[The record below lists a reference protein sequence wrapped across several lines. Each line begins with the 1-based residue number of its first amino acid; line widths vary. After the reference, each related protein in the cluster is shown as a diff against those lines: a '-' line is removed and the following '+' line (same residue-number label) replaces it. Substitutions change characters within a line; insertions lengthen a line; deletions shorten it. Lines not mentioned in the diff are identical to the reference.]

1 MTKMI
6 VLGDS
11 IMWGLTGFGSNHPR
25 ANPTIPQ
32 AIGNQLGWEVDNEAI
47 SGTKYADNRDGQD
60 FIPQVNKFNFKNYD
74 VVLLGYG
81 INDFDDQPY
90 ASTTQVQDAM
100 TKGIAKIRSDNPSIH
115 IYVELPTPSYVYGA
129 DDGAVNGGGISE
141 RTMYDAIKQCA
152 KDNNCPTYDWRDNPL
167 ITYDNRNQ
175 TLGDGQIHPVQ
186 AVQTQMA
193 KRLATWIA
201 EGEQQQPITPSNP
214 VTPANGQGKLTLNA
228 GSVIFSGSAFIPDQV
243 PAPTPTPKPVETIS
257 LNTNVGTGSFID
269 NINGNFKK
277 IWSALQ
283 KVSGDDATDFP
294 IETFSSYSRSLRMYL
309 AKSAS
314 IITGYAQRSLG
325 STETTDSDGRSA
337 SVEGYVL
344 TKSLLIK
351 DLIDS
356 LNGWFKDC
364 QTAINA
370 MLKNL

>member
-32 AIGNQLGWEVDNEAI
+32 TIGNQLGWEIDNEAI

-60 FIPQVNKFNFKNYD
+60 FIPQVNKFNFKKYD

-129 DDGAVNGGGISE
+129 DDGAVNGGGISQ
-141 RTMYDAIKQCA
+141 RTMYDVIKQCA
-152 KDNNCPTYDWRDNPL
+152 KDNHCPVYDWRDNPL
-167 ITYDNRNQ
+167 ITYANRNQ

-186 AVQTQMA
+186 AVQMQMA
-193 KRLATWIA
+193 QRLATWIA
-201 EGEQQQPITPSNP
+201 AEEKQQQQPITPSKPTTPSTPSVPSTPDIVIPNP
-214 VTPANGQGKLTLNA
+214 V
-228 GSVIFSGSAFIPDQV
+228 
-243 PAPTPTPKPVETIS
+243 PTPTPTPIPKPKPVEAIS
-257 LNTNVGTGSFID
+257 LNTNVGTGNFID
-269 NINGNFKK
+269 NVNGNLKK

-294 IETFSSYSRSLRMYL
+294 VKTYDSYSRGLRKYL
-309 AKSAS
+309 SKSVNT
-314 IITGYAQRSLG
+314 IITYAERSLG
-325 STETTDSDGRSA
+325 STETADSKGRLV
-337 SVEGYVL
+337 SVEGYTL
-344 TKSLLIK
+344 TKSLLVK
-351 DLIDS
+351 DLVNS
-356 LNGWFKDC
+356 LNGWFSDC
-364 QTAINA
+364 QMAINV

>member
-100 TKGIAKIRSDNPSIH
+100 TKGIAKIRSDNPTIH

-129 DDGAVNGGGISE
+129 DDGAVNGGGISQ

-152 KDNNCPTYDWRDNPL
+152 KDNHCPVYDWRDNPL
-167 ITYDNRNQ
+167 ITYANRNQ

-193 KRLATWIA
+193 QRLATWIA
-201 EGEQQQPITPSNP
+201 EEEKQQQQPITPSNP
-214 VTPANGQGKLTLNA
+214 VTPANPSTP
-228 GSVIFSGSAFIPDQV
+228 SIPDIVIPDPV

-257 LNTNVGTGSFID
+257 LNTSVGNGSFID
-269 NINGNFKK
+269 NVNGNFKK

-283 KVSGDDATDFP
+283 KVSGDDATGFP
-294 IETFSSYSRSLRMYL
+294 VETFDSYSRELRKYL
-309 AKSAS
+309 FRSVDT
-314 IITGYAQRSLG
+314 ITNYAEQSLG
-325 STETTDSDGRSA
+325 STETADGNGKSV
-337 SVEGYVL
+337 SVEGYTL
-344 TKSLLIK
+344 TKSLLLK
-351 DLIDS
+351 DLISS
-356 LNGWFKDC
+356 LNGWFSDC

>member
-90 ASTTQVQDAM
+90 ASTIQVQDAM
-100 TKGIAKIRSDNPSIH
+100 TKGIAKIRSDNPAIH

-129 DDGAVNGGGISE
+129 DDGAVNGGGISQ

-152 KDNNCPTYDWRDNPL
+152 KDNHCPVYDWRDNPL
-167 ITYDNRNQ
+167 ITYANRNQ

-201 EGEQQQPITPSNP
+201 EEEQQTSSQPTKP
-214 VTPANGQGKLTLNA
+214 VTPINP
-228 GSVIFSGSAFIPDQV
+228 SIPATPGIVV
-243 PAPTPTPKPVETIS
+243 PDPEPTPTPTPKPVETIS
-257 LNTNVGTGSFID
+257 LNTNVGTGSFVD
-269 NINGNFKK
+269 NVNGNFKK

-294 IETFSSYSRSLRMYL
+294 IEAFSSYSRGLRMYL
-309 AKSAS
+309 DESVRA
-314 IITGYAQRSLG
+314 ITGYAQRSLG
-325 STETTDSDGRSA
+325 STETVDSDGRSV
-337 SVEGYVL
+337 SVEGYTL

-364 QTAINA
+364 QVAINA

>member
-32 AIGNQLGWEVDNEAI
+32 AIGDQLGWEVDNEAI

-60 FIPQVNKFNFKNYD
+60 FIPQVNRFNFKNYD

-129 DDGAVNGGGISE
+129 DDGAVNGCGSSQ
-141 RTMYDAIKQCA
+141 RTMYDTIKQCA
-152 KDNNCPTYDWRDNPL
+152 KDNHCPVYDWRDNPL
-167 ITYDNRNQ
+167 ITYANRNQ

-201 EGEQQQPITPSNP
+201 EEEQQTPSQPTKPVTPSNP
-214 VTPANGQGKLTLNA
+214 SIPATPDI
-228 GSVIFSGSAFIPDQV
+228 VV
-243 PAPTPTPKPVETIS
+243 PTPEPTPTPTPKPVETIS
-257 LNTNVGTGSFID
+257 LNTNVGTGSFVD
-269 NINGNFKK
+269 NVNGNFKK

-294 IETFSSYSRSLRMYL
+294 IEAFSSYSRGLRMYL
-309 AKSAS
+309 DESVRA
-314 IITGYAQRSLG
+314 ITGYAQRSLG
-325 STETTDSDGRSA
+325 STETVDSDGRPV

>member
-90 ASTTQVQDAM
+90 ASTTQVQNAM
-100 TKGIAKIRSDNPSIH
+100 TKGIAKIRADNPSTH

-129 DDGAVNGGGISE
+129 DDGAVNGGGINQ

-152 KDNNCPTYDWRDNPL
+152 KDNHCPVYDWRDNPL
-167 ITYDNRNQ
+167 ITYANRNQ

-201 EGEQQQPITPSNP
+201 EEEQQTSSQPTKP
-214 VTPANGQGKLTLNA
+214 VTPDNGQGKLEINA
-228 GSVIFSGSAFIPDQV
+228 SSVIFSGSAFIPDQV
-243 PAPTPTPKPVETIS
+243 PAPTPTPKPVENIS
-257 LNTNVGTGSFID
+257 LNTNVGSGSFID
-269 NINGNFKK
+269 NVNSNFKK

-294 IETFSSYSRSLRMYL
+294 IETFSSYSRNLRMYL
-309 AKSAS
+309 AKSVS

-325 STETTDSDGRSA
+325 STETADSDGRPV

-356 LNGWFKDC
+356 LNGWFSDC
-364 QTAINA
+364 QMAINT

>member
-60 FIPQVNKFNFKNYD
+60 FVPQVNKFNFKNYD

-100 TKGIAKIRSDNPSIH
+100 TKGIAKIRSDNPAIH

-129 DDGAVNGGGISE
+129 DDGAVNGGGISQ

-152 KDNNCPTYDWRDNPL
+152 KDNHCPVYDWRDNPL
-167 ITYDNRNQ
+167 ITYANRNQ

-193 KRLATWIA
+193 QRLATWIA
-201 EGEQQQPITPSNP
+201 AEEKQQQQPITPSKP
-214 VTPANGQGKLTLNA
+214 VTPANPSTP
-228 GSVIFSGSAFIPDQV
+228 SIPDIVIPDPV

-257 LNTNVGTGSFID
+257 LNTNVGNGSFID
-269 NINGNFKK
+269 NVNGNFRK

-294 IETFSSYSRSLRMYL
+294 VETFSSYSRELRKYL
-309 AKSAS
+309 FKSVS
-314 IITGYAQRSLG
+314 TITNYAEQSLG
-325 STETTDSDGRSA
+325 STEMADGNGKSV
-337 SVEGYVL
+337 SVEGYTL
-344 TKSLLIK
+344 TKSLLLK
-351 DLIDS
+351 DLISS
-356 LNGWFKDC
+356 LNGWFSDC

>member
-100 TKGIAKIRSDNPSIH
+100 TKGIAKIRSDNPSIY

-129 DDGAVNGGGISE
+129 DDGAVNGGGISQ

-152 KDNNCPTYDWRDNPL
+152 KDNYCPVYDWRDNPL
-167 ITYDNRNQ
+167 ITYANRNQ

-193 KRLATWIA
+193 QRLATWIA
-201 EGEQQQPITPSNP
+201 EEEKQQQQPITPSKP
-214 VTPANGQGKLTLNA
+214 DKPSTPSTP
-228 GSVIFSGSAFIPDQV
+228 STPDIVIPDPV
-243 PAPTPTPKPVETIS
+243 PTPTPAPKPVETIS

-269 NINGNFKK
+269 NVNGNLKK

-283 KVSGDDATDFP
+283 KVSGDDATEFP
-294 IETFSSYSRSLRMYL
+294 TETFNSYSRELRKYL
-309 AKSAS
+309 FKSVS
-314 IITGYAQRSLG
+314 TITNYAEQSLG
-325 STETTDSDGRSA
+325 STETADGNGKSV
-337 SVEGYVL
+337 SVEGYTL
-344 TKSLLIK
+344 TKSLLLK
-351 DLIDS
+351 DLISS
-356 LNGWFKDC
+356 LNGWFSDC
-364 QTAINA
+364 QTAIDA

>member
-129 DDGAVNGGGISE
+129 DDGAVNGGGISQ

-152 KDNNCPTYDWRDNPL
+152 KDNHCPAYDWRDNPL
-167 ITYDNRNQ
+167 ITYANRNQ

-193 KRLATWIA
+193 QRLVTWIA
-201 EGEQQQPITPSNP
+201 EEEKQQQQPITPSKP
-214 VTPANGQGKLTLNA
+214 DKPSTPSTP
-228 GSVIFSGSAFIPDQV
+228 STPDIVIPDPV
-243 PAPTPTPKPVETIS
+243 PTPTPAPKPVETIS

-269 NINGNFKK
+269 NVNGNLKK

-283 KVSGDDATDFP
+283 KVSGDDATEFP
-294 IETFSSYSRSLRMYL
+294 TETFNSYSRELRKYL
-309 AKSAS
+309 FKSVS
-314 IITGYAQRSLG
+314 TITNYAEQSLG
-325 STETTDSDGRSA
+325 STETADGNGKSV
-337 SVEGYVL
+337 SVEGYTL
-344 TKSLLIK
+344 TKSLLLK
-351 DLIDS
+351 DLISS
-356 LNGWFKDC
+356 LNGWFSDC

>member
-32 AIGNQLGWEVDNEAI
+32 AIGDQLGWEVDNEAI

-129 DDGAVNGGGISE
+129 DDGAVNGGGISQ

-152 KDNNCPTYDWRDNPL
+152 KDNHCPTYDWRDNPL
-167 ITYDNRNQ
+167 ITYANRNQ

-193 KRLATWIA
+193 QRLATWIA
-201 EGEQQQPITPSNP
+201 EEEKQQQQPITPSKP
-214 VTPANGQGKLTLNA
+214 DKPSTPSTP
-228 GSVIFSGSAFIPDQV
+228 STPDIVIPDPV
-243 PAPTPTPKPVETIS
+243 PTPTPAPKPVETIS

-269 NINGNFKK
+269 NVNGNLKK

-283 KVSGDDATDFP
+283 KVSGDDATEFP
-294 IETFSSYSRSLRMYL
+294 TETFNSYSRELRKYL
-309 AKSAS
+309 FKSVS
-314 IITGYAQRSLG
+314 TITNYAEQSLG
-325 STETTDSDGRSA
+325 STETADGNGKSV
-337 SVEGYVL
+337 SVEGYTL
-344 TKSLLIK
+344 TKSLLLK
-351 DLIDS
+351 DLISS
-356 LNGWFKDC
+356 LNGWFSDC

>member
-32 AIGNQLGWEVDNEAI
+32 AIGNQLGWKVDNEAI

-60 FIPQVNKFNFKNYD
+60 FIPQVNKFNFRNYD

-100 TKGIAKIRSDNPSIH
+100 TKGIAKIRSDNPSIR
-115 IYVELPTPSYVYGA
+115 IYVELPTPSYVYGV
-129 DDGAVNGGGISE
+129 DDGAVNGGGISQ

-152 KDNNCPTYDWRDNPL
+152 KDNNCPVYDWRDNPL
-167 ITYDNRNQ
+167 ITYANRNQ

-186 AVQTQMA
+186 EVQTQMA

-201 EGEQQQPITPSNP
+201 QEEQQTPSQLTKPVTPSNP
-214 VTPANGQGKLTLNA
+214 SIPATPDI
-228 GSVIFSGSAFIPDQV
+228 VV
-243 PAPTPTPKPVETIS
+243 PTPEPTPTPTPKPVETIS
-257 LNTNVGTGSFID
+257 LNTNVGNGSFID
-269 NINGNFKK
+269 NVNGNFKK

-294 IETFSSYSRSLRMYL
+294 AETFSSYSRGLRMYL
-309 AKSAS
+309 AKSVS

-325 STETTDSDGRSA
+325 STETADSDGRPV

>member
-100 TKGIAKIRSDNPSIH
+100 TKGIAKIRSDNPTIH

-129 DDGAVNGGGISE
+129 DDGAVNGGGISQ

-152 KDNNCPTYDWRDNPL
+152 KDNHCPVYDWRDNPL
-167 ITYDNRNQ
+167 ITYANRNQ

-193 KRLATWIA
+193 QRLATWIA
-201 EGEQQQPITPSNP
+201 EEEKQQQQPITPSKP
-214 VTPANGQGKLTLNA
+214 DKPSTPSTP
-228 GSVIFSGSAFIPDQV
+228 STPDIVIPDPV
-243 PAPTPTPKPVETIS
+243 PTPTPAPKPVETIS

-269 NINGNFKK
+269 NVNGNLKK

-283 KVSGDDATDFP
+283 KVSGDDATEFP
-294 IETFSSYSRSLRMYL
+294 TETFNSYSRELRKYL
-309 AKSAS
+309 FKSVS
-314 IITGYAQRSLG
+314 TITNYAEQSLG
-325 STETTDSDGRSA
+325 STETADGNGKSV
-337 SVEGYVL
+337 SVEGYTL
-344 TKSLLIK
+344 TKSLPLK
-351 DLIDS
+351 DLISS
-356 LNGWFKDC
+356 LNGWFSDC